1 MDEREI
7 QRKRRE
13 NEEQATSDRA
23 RILGLPYLDT
33 REFEDNLPLTKN
45 LLTVDEMHRDLILPL
60 HKGGGEEHYQFM
72 VTSQTPRSLIERMR
86 QQYLNNGERA
96 DFFLISGSAFKTF
109 MLRYDPPREVVYED
123 IKIAGEGDSETIAAV
138 SQTLA
143 TVSTEKVFDF
153 LIDQAD
159 KLGAS
164 DIHIENLRGEIRIRM
179 RVDGLLHPVATIDRD
194 RYRVFMGE
202 LSSRANVSM
211 ASNRPQSGHMQKD
224 VTRDGVTHLLNI
236 RVETIP
242 TMYGQDA
249 VLRLFNFDES
259 LLNLDLLGL
268 SKDEMAEIREVIS
281 HPRGLVLMVGPTG
294 SGKSTTLYSML
305 NALNT
310 SERKIITLE
319 DPIEYGITGISQIPI
334 NTGEGGS
341 FAEGLRSVLR
351 LDPDVVMV
359 GEIRDAD
366 TAKTAIQASITGH
379 LVLSSFH
386 ANSTSAAFA
395 RMIDLIGVNP
405 IFASSIRLIVAQRLV
420 RKLADSKKPRRAT
433 EAEVKYIR
441 EVLKGVDPK
450 FLKGIRVAKP
460 RNEATARTNGGKM
473 TAKVAD
479 AGETSAMN
487 PAKILADTAVD
498 NLDLALEA
506 QAMELKKENVQE
518 ETASREFDFDN
529 IVLYEPVA
537 TEEHP
542 FGYAG
547 RTVLMEQLV
556 VSEDIQG
563 FIRGDVADI
572 NTNAIEKAAKGHG
585 MLTLEQKGV
594 IAALKGETTLEEV
607 SRVI

>member
-1 MDEREI
+1 MDENEI
-7 QRKRRE
+7 QLKRRE
-13 NEEQATSDRA
+13 NEEQATAGRA
-23 RILGLPYLDT
+23 LILRLPYLDT
-33 REFEDNLPLTKN
+33 RDFEENIPLVPDLLTK
-45 LLTVDEMHRDLILPL
+45 EQMHKDFIIPL
-60 HKGGGEEHYQFM
+60 QRGGGEEHYQFM
-72 VTSQTPRSLIERMR
+72 VTSQTPRSLIDKMR
-86 QQYLNNGERA
+86 QEYMDEGERA
-96 DFFLISGSAFKTF
+96 DFFLISNSAYKVF
-109 MLRYDPPREVVYED
+109 MLRYDPPQVVHYDD
-123 IKIAGEGDSETIAAV
+123 IKIAGEGDSETLASV

-143 TVSTEKVFDF
+143 SVSTEKVFDF

-164 DIHIENLRGEIRIRM
+164 DIHIENLRSNIRIRM
-179 RVDGLLHPVATIDRD
+179 RVDGLLHPVAEIDRD
-194 RYRVFMGE
+194 RYRIFMGE

-211 ASNRPQSGHMQKD
+211 ASNQPQSGHMQKEIH
-224 VTRDGVTHLLNI
+224 RDGATHMLNI

-268 SKDEMAEIREVIS
+268 SKEELGEINEVIS

-310 SERKIITLE
+310 TDRKIITLE

-334 NTGEGGS
+334 NTNAGGS

-359 GEIRDAD
+359 GEIRDGD

-386 ANSTSAAFA
+386 ANSTSAAFS

-405 IFASSIRLIVAQRLV
+405 IFASSIRLVIAQRLV
-420 RKLADSKKPRRAT
+420 RKLADAKKARPAT
-433 EAEVKYIR
+433 EAEAHYIR
-441 EVLKGVDPK
+441 EVLEPASAEKLAGVDLENITLYDP
-450 FLKGIRVAKP
+450 VVT
-460 RNEATARTNGGKM
+460 EAA
-473 TAKVAD
+473 
-479 AGETSAMN
+479 
-487 PAKILADTAVD
+487 
-498 NLDLALEA
+498 
-506 QAMELKKENVQE
+506 
-518 ETASREFDFDN
+518 
-529 IVLYEPVA
+529 
-537 TEEHP
+537 P
-542 FGYAG
+542 FGYNG
-547 RTVLMEQLV
+547 RTVMMEQLV
-556 VSEDIQG
+556 VSDDIQA

-572 NTNAIEKAAKGHG
+572 NTKEIENTAKKNG

-594 IAALKGETTLEEV
+594 LAVLRGETTLEEI

>member
-1 MDEREI
+1 MDENDI
-7 QRKRRE
+7 QLKRRD
-13 NEEQATSDRA
+13 NEEQATAGRA

-33 REFEDNLPLTKN
+33 REFENDIPLVPD
-45 LLTVDEMHRDLILPL
+45 LLDVQKMHQDFIIPL
-60 HKGGGEEHYQFM
+60 QRGGGEEHYQFM
-72 VTSQTPRSLIERMR
+72 VTSQTPRTLIEKMR
-86 QQYLNNGERA
+86 NEYTDEGERV
-96 DFFLISGSAFKTF
+96 DFFLISNSAYKVF
-109 MLRYDPPREVVYED
+109 MLRYDPPKVIQYDD
-123 IKIAGEGDSETIAAV
+123 IKIAGEGDSETIASV
-138 SQTLA
+138 SKTLS
-143 TVSTEKVFDF
+143 TVSTERVFDF
-153 LIDQAD
+153 LLDQAD

-164 DIHIENLRGEIRIRM
+164 DIHIENMRDEIRIRM
-179 RVDGLLHPVATIDRD
+179 RVDGLLHPVANIDKD
-194 RYRVFMGE
+194 RYRIFMGE
-202 LSSRANVSM
+202 LSSRANVST
-211 ASNRPQSGHMQKD
+211 ASNKPQSGHMQKEIH
-224 VTRDGVTHLLNI
+224 RDGATHLLNI

-268 SKDEMAEIREVIS
+268 SKEERREIDEVIS

-310 SERKIITLE
+310 SDKKIITLE

-334 NTGEGGS
+334 NTNAGGS

-386 ANSTSAAFA
+386 ANSTSAAFS

-405 IFASSIRLIVAQRLV
+405 IFASSIRLIVAQRLI
-420 RKLADSKKPRRAT
+420 RKLSDAKKARPAT
-433 EAEVKYIR
+433 EAERDYIR
-441 EVLKGVDPK
+441 AVMEGV
-450 FLKGIRVAKP
+450 
-460 RNEATARTNGGKM
+460 N
-473 TAKVAD
+473 AD
-479 AGETSAMN
+479 
-487 PAKILADTAVD
+487 IL
-498 NLDLALEA
+498 
-506 QAMELKKENVQE
+506 
-518 ETASREFDFDN
+518 SDFDMEN
-529 IVLYEPVA
+529 PLLYDPVA
-537 TEEHP
+537 TETEP
-542 FGYAG
+542 FGYSG
-547 RTVLMEQLV
+547 RTVIMEQLV
-556 VSEDIQG
+556 VNDDIQA

-572 NTNAIEKAAKGHG
+572 NTNAIEQTARKNG

-594 IAALKGETTLEEV
+594 LAVLKGETTLEEV

>member
-1 MDEREI
+1 MDEHDVQI
-7 QRKRRE
+7 KRRD
-13 NEEQATSDRA
+13 NEEQTTKERA

-33 REFEDNLPLTKN
+33 RTFENDIALVPELMSVQQMHQGYIIPLQ
-45 LLTVDEMHRDLILPL
+45 
-60 HKGGGEEHYQFM
+60 KGGGEEHYQFM
-72 VTSQTPRSLIERMR
+72 VTSQTPRSLIEKIREE
-86 QQYLNNGERA
+86 YTGEGEKT
-96 DFFLISGSAFKTF
+96 DFFLISNSAYKVF
-109 MLRYDPPREVVYED
+109 MLRYDPPKQVHYDD
-123 IKIAGEGDSETIAAV
+123 IRIAGEGDSETIKEV

-143 TVSTEKVFDF
+143 IVSTEKVFDF

-164 DIHIENLRGEIRIRM
+164 DIHIENLRDEIRIRM
-179 RVDGLLHPVATIDRD
+179 RVDGLLHPVANIDRD
-194 RYRVFMGE
+194 RYRIFMGE
-202 LSSRANVSM
+202 LSSRANVST
-211 ASNRPQSGHMQKD
+211 ASNQPQSGHMQQEIY
-224 VTRDGVTHLLNI
+224 RDGKSHLLNI

-249 VLRLFNFDES
+249 VLRLFNFDET

-268 SKDEMAEIREVIS
+268 SEDELAEINEVIS

-310 SERKIITLE
+310 TERKIITLE

-334 NTGEGGS
+334 NTNAGGS

-405 IFASSIRLIVAQRLV
+405 IFASSIRLIIAQRLV
-420 RKLADSKKPRRAT
+420 RKLAESKKPRPAT
-433 EAEVKYIR
+433 GAETVYIR
-441 EVLKGVDPK
+441 ETLESAPQEQLAGVD
-450 FLKGIRVAKP
+450 LG
-460 RNEATARTNGGKM
+460 
-473 TAKVAD
+473 
-479 AGETSAMN
+479 
-487 PAKILADTAVD
+487 
-498 NLDLALEA
+498 
-506 QAMELKKENVQE
+506 
-518 ETASREFDFDN
+518 N
-529 IVLYEPVA
+529 ITLYDPVV
-537 TEEHP
+537 TEQYP
-542 FGYAG
+542 FGYNG
-547 RTVLMEQLV
+547 RSVIMEQLV
-556 VSEDIQG
+556 VSDDIQG

-572 NTNAIEKAAKGHG
+572 NTKEIEKAAKKHG
-585 MLTLEQKGV
+585 MLTLEQKG
-594 IAALKGETTLEEV
+594 ILAALKGETTLEEV

>member
-1 MDEREI
+1 MDENEI
-7 QRKRRE
+7 QLKRRE
-13 NEEQATSDRA
+13 NEERATFERA

-33 REFEDNLPLTKN
+33 REFENNVSLVPDLLSVPDMHQNFIIPLQ
-45 LLTVDEMHRDLILPL
+45 
-60 HKGGGEEHYQFM
+60 KGGGEEHYQFM
-72 VTSQTPRSLIERMR
+72 VTSQTPKSLIERMR
-86 QQYLNNGERA
+86 QEYTDEGEKA
-96 DFFLISGSAFKTF
+96 DFFLISNSAYKVF
-109 MLRYDPPREVVYED
+109 MLRYDPPKVIQYDD
-123 IKIAGEGDSETIAAV
+123 IKIAGEGDSETIAEV
-138 SQTLA
+138 SQTLSI
-143 TVSTEKVFDF
+143 VSTEKVFDF

-164 DIHIENLRGEIRIRM
+164 DIHIENMRTEIRIRM
-179 RVDGLLHPVATIDRD
+179 RVDGLLHPVANIDRD
-194 RYRVFMGE
+194 RYRIFMGE

-211 ASNRPQSGHMQKD
+211 ASNQPQSGHMQKEIH
-224 VTRDGVTHLLNI
+224 RDGATHLLNI

-268 SKDEMAEIREVIS
+268 SEEERREINEVIS

-310 SERKIITLE
+310 SDRKIITLE

-334 NTGEGGS
+334 NTNAGGS

-386 ANSTSAAFA
+386 ANSTSAAFS

-405 IFASSIRLIVAQRLV
+405 IFSSSIRLIVAQRLV
-420 RKLADSKKPRRAT
+420 RKLADSKRARQAN
-433 EAEVKYIR
+433 ESEVAYIR
-441 EVLKGVDPK
+441 KVLEGIPEAKLAGVD
-450 FLKGIRVAKP
+450 L
-460 RNEATARTNGGKM
+460 N
-473 TAKVAD
+473 
-479 AGETSAMN
+479 
-487 PAKILADTAVD
+487 
-498 NLDLALEA
+498 
-506 QAMELKKENVQE
+506 
-518 ETASREFDFDN
+518 N
-529 IVLYEPVA
+529 IVLYDPVPNE
-537 TEEHP
+537 TYP
-542 FGYAG
+542 FGYNG
-547 RTVLMEQLV
+547 RTVIMEQLV
-556 VSEDIQG
+556 VSEDIQAY
-563 FIRGDVADI
+563 IRGDVADI
-572 NTNAIEKAAKGHG
+572 NTDAIEKTAKGGG
-585 MLTLEQKGV
+585 MLTLEQKGILAV
-594 IAALKGETTLEEV
+594 LRGETTLEEI

>member
-1 MDEREI
+1 MDEWEI

-13 NEEQATSDRA
+13 NEEQATANRA

-33 REFEDNLPLTKN
+33 RDFENDLPLVN
-45 LLTVDEMHRDLILPL
+45 GMLNVQEMHQNYILPL
-60 HKGGGEEHYQFM
+60 HKGGAEDHFQFM
-72 VTSQTPRSLIERMR
+72 VTSQTPRSLIQQMR
-86 QQYLNNGERA
+86 QEYTNKGEKV
-96 DFFLISGSAFKTF
+96 DFFLISGSAYKVF
-109 MLRYDPPREVVYED
+109 MLRYDPPKEIVYDD

-138 SQTLA
+138 SKTLD

-164 DIHIENLRGEIRIRM
+164 DIHIENMRGEIRIRM
-179 RVDGLLHPVATIDRD
+179 RVDGILHPVANIDKD
-194 RYRVFMGE
+194 RYRIFMGE
-202 LSSRANVSM
+202 LSSRANVST
-211 ASNRPQSGHMQKD
+211 ASNKPQSGHMQKEI
-224 VTRDGVTHLLNI
+224 TRDGVTHLLNI

-268 SKDEMAEIREVIS
+268 SAEEKKEIDEVIS

-310 SERKIITLE
+310 TDRKIITLE

-334 NTGEGGS
+334 HTNDGGS

-379 LVLSSFH
+379 LVLSTFH
-386 ANSTSAAFA
+386 ANSTSAAFS

-420 RKLADSKKPRRAT
+420 RKLAPSKQARRAT
-433 EAEVKYIR
+433 ESETRYIK
-441 EVLKGVDPK
+441 EVLKDVDRK
-450 FLKGIRVAKP
+450 WFKGIRVAKP
-460 RNEATARTNGGKM
+460 RGNDEVSVKRVERANDLGPQLSNDM
-473 TAKVAD
+473 TAVKLN
-479 AGETSAMN
+479 M
-487 PAKILADTAVD
+487 AV
-498 NLDLALEA
+498 EA
-506 QAMELKKENVQE
+506 REAEMAREE
-518 ETASREFDFDN
+518 ETQEFDFDN
-529 IVLYEPVA
+529 IVLYDPVV
-537 TEEHP
+537 TEDDP
-542 FGYAG
+542 FGYRG
-547 RTVLMEQLV
+547 RTVLMEQLIV
-556 VSEDIQG
+556 NEEIAK

-572 NTNAIEKAAKGHG
+572 NTDEIEKTAKKNG

-594 IAALKGETTLEEV
+594 LAALRGETTLEEV
-607 SRVI
+607 ARVV

>member
-1 MDEREI
+1 MDENEI

-13 NEEQATSDRA
+13 NEEQAAEERA

-33 REFEDNLPLTKN
+33 RQFENEIPLTMD
-45 LLTVDEMHRDLILPL
+45 LLDVATMHRDFILPL
-60 HKGGGEEHYQFM
+60 QKGGDEEHFQFM
-72 VTSQTPRSLIERMR
+72 VTSQTPRSLIEKMR
-86 QQYLNNGERA
+86 QEYLDKGERA
-96 DFFLISGSAFKTF
+96 DFFLISNSAYKVF
-109 MLRYDPPREVVYED
+109 MLRYDPPKEILYGD
-123 IKIAGEGDSETIAAV
+123 IKIAGEGDSETLASV

-153 LIDQAD
+153 LLDQAD

-194 RYRVFMGE
+194 RYRIFMGE
-202 LSSRANVSM
+202 LSSRANVST
-211 ASNRPQSGHMQKD
+211 ASNKPQSGHMQKD
-224 VTRDGVTHLLNI
+224 ITRDGATHLLNI

-249 VLRLFNFDES
+249 VLRLFNFDET

-268 SKDEMAEIREVIS
+268 STEERAEINEVVS

-310 SERKIITLE
+310 TDRKIITLE

-334 NTGEGGS
+334 NTNAGGS

-386 ANSTSAAFA
+386 ANSTAAAFS

-405 IFASSIRLIVAQRLV
+405 IFSSSIRLIIAQRLI
-420 RKLADSKKPRRAT
+420 RKLSKSKRQRPAT
-433 EAEVKYIR
+433 EAEKKYIR
-441 EVLKGVDPK
+441 EVLDGV
-450 FLKGIRVAKP
+450 
-460 RNEATARTNGGKM
+460 N
-473 TAKVAD
+473 AD
-479 AGETSAMN
+479 VLS
-487 PAKILADTAVD
+487 DFD
-498 NLDLALEA
+498 LEA
-506 QAMELKKENVQE
+506 PL
-518 ETASREFDFDN
+518 
-529 IVLYEPVA
+529 LYDPVP
-537 TEEHP
+537 TEEEP
-542 FGYAG
+542 FGYSG
-547 RTVLMEQLV
+547 RTLIMEQLI
-556 VSEDIQG
+556 VSEDIQA

-572 NTNAIEKAAKGHG
+572 NTRDIEVTAKKNG

-594 IAALKGETTLEEV
+594 LAVLRGETTLEEI

>member
-1 MDEREI
+1 MDEQEI
-7 QRKRRE
+7 QLKRRE
-13 NEEQATSDRA
+13 NEEQATAGRA

-33 REFEDNLPLTKN
+33 RDFENEIPLVNDLVEIEKMHKN
-45 LLTVDEMHRDLILPL
+45 FILPL
-60 HKGGGEEHYQFM
+60 QRGGGDEHYQFM
-72 VTSQTPRSLIERMR
+72 VTSQTPRTLIEEMR
-86 QQYLNNGERA
+86 RKYNDEGERV
-96 DFFLISGSAFKTF
+96 DFFLISNSAYKVF
-109 MLRYDPPREVVYED
+109 MLRYDPPKEIKYDD
-123 IKIAGEGDSETIAAV
+123 IKIGGEGDSETIASV
-138 SQTLA
+138 SQTLS

-164 DIHIENLRGEIRIRM
+164 DIHIENMRGEIRIRM
-179 RVDGLLHPVATIDRD
+179 RVDGLLHPVANIDKD
-194 RYRVFMGE
+194 RYRIFMGE
-202 LSSRANVSM
+202 LSSRSNVST
-211 ASNRPQSGHMQKD
+211 ASNKPQSGHMQKEIS
-224 VTRDGVTHLLNI
+224 RNGATHLLNI

-268 SKDEMAEIREVIS
+268 SKEERAEINEVVS

-310 SERKIITLE
+310 TDKKIITLE
-319 DPIEYGITGISQIPI
+319 DPIEYGITGISQIPV
-334 NTGEGGS
+334 NTNAGGS

-379 LVLSSFH
+379 LVLSSSH
-386 ANSTSAAFA
+386 ANSTAAAFS

-405 IFASSIRLIVAQRLV
+405 IFSSSIRLIVAQRLI
-420 RKLADSKKPRRAT
+420 RKLSNSKRARAVS
-433 EAEVKYIR
+433 EAEKKYIR
-441 EVLKGVDPK
+441 KVLEGVSV
-450 FLKGIRVAKP
+450 GILS
-460 RNEATARTNGGKM
+460 
-473 TAKVAD
+473 D
-479 AGETSAMN
+479 Y
-487 PAKILADTAVD
+487 
-498 NLDLALEA
+498 NLD
-506 QAMELKKENVQE
+506 
-518 ETASREFDFDN
+518 DP
-529 IVLYEPVA
+529 VLYEPVTTA
-537 TEEHP
+537 EDP
-542 FGYAG
+542 FGFSG
-547 RTVLMEQLV
+547 RTVIMEQLV
-556 VSEDIQG
+556 VSEEIAK

-572 NTNAIEKAAKGHG
+572 NTKVIEDVAKKEG

-594 IAALKGETTLEEV
+594 LAALRGETTLEEV

>member
-1 MDEREI
+1 MDEGEVQSR
-7 QRKRRE
+7 RRE
-13 NEEQATSDRA
+13 NEEQATASRA
-23 RILGLPYLDT
+23 RILALPYLDT
-33 REFEDNLPLTKN
+33 RDFENDIPLVPG
-45 LLTVDEMHRDLILPL
+45 LLEVQEMHKDFIIPL
-60 HKGGGEEHYQFM
+60 QKGGDEEHYQFM
-72 VTSQTPRSLIERMR
+72 VTSQTPRTLIEKMR
-86 QQYLNNGERA
+86 QEYTEKGEKV
-96 DFFLISGSAFKTF
+96 DFFLISNSAYKVF
-109 MLRYDPPREVVYED
+109 MLRYDPPKVVHYDD
-123 IKIAGEGDSETIAAV
+123 IKIAGEGDSETIASV
-138 SQTLA
+138 SNTLR

-164 DIHIENLRGEIRIRM
+164 DIHIENMRDGIRIRM
-179 RVDGLLHPVATIDRD
+179 RVDGILHPVANIDKD
-194 RYRVFMGE
+194 RYRIFMGE
-202 LSSRANVSM
+202 LSSRANVST
-211 ASNRPQSGHMQKD
+211 ASNKPQSGHMQKEIH
-224 VTRDGVTHLLNI
+224 RDGATHLLNI
-236 RVETIP
+236 RVETVP

-268 SKDEMAEIREVIS
+268 SREERAEIDEVIS

-310 SERKIITLE
+310 SDKKIITLE

-334 NTGEGGS
+334 NTNNGGS

-386 ANSTSAAFA
+386 ANSTAAAFS

-420 RKLADSKKPRRAT
+420 RKLSNSKRPRTAT
-433 EAEVKYIR
+433 EAERDYINDVMR
-441 EVLKGVDPK
+441 GV
-450 FLKGIRVAKP
+450 
-460 RNEATARTNGGKM
+460 
-473 TAKVAD
+473 
-479 AGETSAMN
+479 N
-487 PAKILADTAVD
+487 PDIL
-498 NLDLALEA
+498 
-506 QAMELKKENVQE
+506 
-518 ETASREFDFDN
+518 SDFDMEN
-529 IVLYEPVA
+529 PLLYDPVS
-537 TEEHP
+537 TEEDP
-542 FGYAG
+542 FGYKG
-547 RTVLMEQLV
+547 RTVIMEQLV
-556 VSEDIQG
+556 ISDDVQA

-572 NTNAIEKAAKGHG
+572 NTKAIEDVAKKNG

-594 IAALKGETTLEEV
+594 LAVLKGETTLEEV